1 MKKFA
6 AVCCLFAVA
15 LAAANAQDIAIGP
28 LVAVSA
34 TSRTIDNNSAS
45 RSTVTVG
52 AMVPILLDGG
62 MEITPELSFTFFN
75 EKDVSN
81 TIPGYAQELQR
92 FDLTFG
98 AGAYWAL
105 AKTSLFT
112 FKSGGQVL
120 FSLNGKET
128 GASADNYE
136 SYFYPPI
143 ALGAPL
149 IIDLNLNQ
157 RFTVRIHQ
165 PIAYLYWGSE
175 SEQIA
180 GVKETNASFQLAT
193 FYTGLL
199 PRFAFLIKL

>member
-1 MKKFA
+1 MKKFV
-6 AVCCLFAVA
+6 AVCCLFAVG
-15 LAAANAQDIAIGP
+15 LAAAGAQDIAIGP
-28 LVAVSA
+28 LVAVNA
-34 TSRTIDNNSAS
+34 TSRTIGNNSAS
-45 RSTVTVG
+45 RSTVTIG

-62 MEITPELSFTFFN
+62 MELTPELSFTFFT

-92 FDLTFG
+92 FDFSFG
-98 AGAYWAL
+98 AGAYWSL

-120 FSLNGKET
+120 FTLSGKES
-128 GASADNYE
+128 GASAATYE
-136 SYFYPPI
+136 SYFYPEI
-143 ALGAPL
+143 SLGAPL
-149 IIDLNLNQ
+149 IMDLNLNR
-157 RFTVRIHQ
+157 RFAVRIHQ
-165 PIAYLYWGSE
+165 PIAYLSWGSE